1 MKELRNTEIAV
12 VGLGLMGG
20 SIAGALQG
28 RCRSVVGIGRRESTI
43 EAAIERG
50 LVDRATD
57 DLASG
62 VREADVVI
70 LATPVR
76 TIMQQIRE
84 VIPLLSEG
92 ALLMDLGSTKVEI
105 MKEMDSLPEH
115 VQPVGGHPMCGK
127 EESGIGVAES
137 SLYEGCTFI
146 LTPLPRTSETALALA
161 RELVAA
167 VGARPLEL
175 NASRHDFLLSPISHL
190 PYLLSCSLVET
201 ADVMSSPDGAAW
213 EIVAGGFRDT
223 SRLAGS
229 DVRMLVDTLCT
240 NQNNVKKALETC
252 QEQLHQL
259 ALLVERAD
267 EGEMEETL
275 SAIREKRRQMFS

>member
-115 VQPVGGHPMCGK
+115 VQPVGGAPDVRQG
-127 EESGIGVAES
+127 GIGNRGCGIITLRR
-137 SLYEGCTFI
+137 LYFY
-146 LTPLPRTSETALALA
+146 SHALAT
-161 RELVAA
+161 
-167 VGARPLEL
+167 
-175 NASRHDFLLSPISHL
+175 H
-190 PYLLSCSLVET
+190 
-201 ADVMSSPDGAAW
+201 
-213 EIVAGGFRDT
+213 FRD
-223 SRLAGS
+223 SAGTGPGAGCC
-229 DVRMLVDTLCT
+229 R
-240 NQNNVKKALETC
+240 
-252 QEQLHQL
+252 
-259 ALLVERAD
+259 R
-267 EGEMEETL
+267 
-275 SAIREKRRQMFS
+275 SAPP

>member
-1 MKELRNTEIAV
+1 MKELRDTEIAV
-12 VGLGLMGG
+12 VGLGLMG
-20 SIAGALQG
+20 SSLAGALRG
-28 RCRSVVGIGRRESTI
+28 RCRSVVGIGRKESTV
-43 EAAIERG
+43 EAAVERG
-50 LVDRATD
+50 LVDRATT
-57 DLASG
+57 DLAGG
-62 VREADVVI
+62 VCGANVVI

-84 VIPLLSEG
+84 VAPLLSEG
-92 ALLMDLGSTKVEI
+92 TLLMDMGSTKVEI

-146 LTPLPRTSETALALA
+146 LTPLPRTSEAALALA
-161 RELVAA
+161 RELATA
-167 VGARPLEL
+167 VGARPLVL
-175 NASRHDFLLSPISHL
+175 DASRHDFLLSPISHL

-201 ADVMSSPDGAAW
+201 ADVMSSPDEAAW

-240 NQNNVKKALETC
+240 NQDNVKRAVETC
-252 QEQLHQL
+252 RDQLNRL
-259 ALLVERAD
+259 ALMVERGD
-267 EGEMEETL
+267 EAEMEEVL
-275 SAIREKRRQMFS
+275 RAIREKRKEMFS